1 MAQAVKELMDIVD
14 ELSPKGQMWFWAY
27 LKSKDATS
35 AAIHAGY
42 EEKSAR
48 KQGHRL
54 LTSPRVKRALDVH
67 TSELAVTTGVTPE
80 RVILEL
86 ARIAFLDLSNAIV
99 VMGEDGSR
107 GIDFDM
113 LDDEQL
119 RCLSEITTDTN
130 SRYDKDGSLSSSTTK
145 KKIKMYDKMKALDML
160 ARHFGLYAESGGR
173 DIDDLR
179 KLIDEA
185 RKRRDTDI
193 EIVDV
198 TPNKETG

>member
-1 MAQAVKELMDIVD
+1 MAQAPKELLDIVD
-14 ELSPKGQMWFWAY
+14 KMSVKGQLWFWAF
-27 LKSKDATS
+27 LKSRDATS
-35 AAIHAGY
+35 AAVIAGY

-67 TSELAVTTGVTPE
+67 TSELVVTTGVTPE
-80 RVILEL
+80 RVIIEL
-86 ARIAFLDLSNAIV
+86 ARIAFLDLSNAITV
-99 VMGEDGSR
+99 TDEDGSR
-107 GIDFDM
+107 GINFDL

-130 SRYDKDGSLSSSTTK
+130 TRYDKDGTATGSTVK
-145 KKIKMYDKMKALDML
+145 RKIKMYDKMKALDML

-179 KLIDEA
+179 KLIDAA

-193 EIVDV
+193 EMVDV
-198 TPNKETG
+198 TPSKE